1 MISFKSIR
9 LHLKK
14 IREIIVVCITSDY
27 LERMDKLQ
35 LLVNPDNM
43 KEFVYKD
50 NQYNRGLVAD
60 MLCCIVFFM
69 KHPETFFYFPSDP
82 LIFKILL

>member
-1 MISFKSIR
+1 M
-9 LHLKK
+9 LGY
-14 IREIIVVCITSDY
+14 IIVGV
-27 LERMDKLQ
+27 KLQ

-60 MLCCIVFFM
+60 ILCCIVFFM
-69 KHPETFFYFPSDP
+69 KHS
-82 LIFKILL
+82 